1 MEQTGWLKSRIEG
14 AMYGGAIGDAI
25 GGPVE
30 AVPRDVIETLHGSA
44 EVTDML
50 PYIRPSES
58 GQPEVKA
65 PAGKTT
71 DDTHFKNLLCQAIL
85 NKGGRVDAE
94 DFANELTVDDK
105 FAYLIMRMA
114 LIRLQLQRNNYAADR
129 YGQSHM
135 PMVDTAAHHGG
146 KGLPPANGAT
156 MMISPVGMLYPGQ
169 PREAYLAGYEIAC
182 AIQQGYSADMAGVVA
197 AGVAAALTPRADASS
212 VVNEMIAVAP
222 QSARALLNAT
232 RDLVD
237 KSADMAS
244 FREAF
249 HQRLLIHFL
258 DPGEVVAAAVAGLLI
273 GKGRFAESTLNA
285 VNFGRDADSIAT
297 ITGALAGALGGIS
310 AIPDKW
316 IKAVDESRQE
326 EPLQSDMA
334 AAVYQALQNELAST
348 RQWSER
354 YTALL

>member
-1 MEQTGWLKSRIEG
+1 MEASWLKSRIEG
-14 AMYGGAIGDAI
+14 AMYGGAIGDAV

-30 AVPRDVIETLHGSA
+30 GAPRDVIEELHGTR

-50 PYIRPSES
+50 PYIRKDKNGKPR
-58 GQPEVKA
+58 VNA
-65 PAGKTT
+65 PPGKTT

-85 NKGGRVDAE
+85 KKGGRVDAE
-94 DFANELTVDDK
+94 DFANELTFDDK
-105 FAYLIMRMA
+105 FAYLIMRMG
-114 LIRLQLQRNNYAADR
+114 LIKLHLQRNNYAADN

-135 PMVDTAAHHGG
+135 PVVDTAAHHGG

-169 PREAYLAGYEIAC
+169 PHEAYLAGYEIAC

-197 AGVAAALTPRADASS
+197 AGVAAALIPDTNART
-212 VVNEMIAVAP
+212 VVNIMMEFAP
-222 QSARALLNAT
+222 QSAQALLEDT
-232 RDLVD
+232 LELVD
-237 KSADMAS
+237 ESADMPT

-249 HQRLLIHFL
+249 HEKLLIHFL
-258 DPGEVVAAAVAGLLI
+258 DPGEVVAAAVAGLLLGD
-273 GKGRFAESTLNA
+273 GKFEESTLNA

-316 IKAVDESRQE
+316 IKAVDESRRD
-326 EPLQSDMA
+326 EPLQSEMA
-334 AAVYQALQNELAST
+334 AGVYQALRNELTGAREWT
-348 RQWSER
+348 DRF
-354 YTALL
+354 TALL